1 MTIDTTQTLNFR
13 MKKIAVIF
21 LLSISYKNV
30 NLQTAYKG
38 LVLRVHLNVDDIGLK
53 DYNSKFGSSEV
64 KLTQRYLHFTRKV
77 NKRLSLLAFFEK
89 VMQMTGTECLC
100 KA

>member
-30 NLQTAYKG
+30 TLQTAYKG
-38 LVLRVHLNVDDIGLK
+38 LVLRVHLNVDDIGL
-53 DYNSKFGSSEV
+53 
-64 KLTQRYLHFTRKV
+64 Q
-77 NKRLSLLAFFEK
+77 
-89 VMQMTGTECLC
+89 
-100 KA
+100 